1 MATTTPDGIYYP
13 TSTTQIAPLETQ
25 FSTLATSVQTALT
38 AQKRI
43 TVADPAALDALS
55 EATYSGYVVNVSSNG
70 TQWFSNGTKW
80 LLANLPDVVSSA
92 ARDALYTG
100 SVTVN
105 QGDTVF
111 RDDLG
116 YNETYFALYNV
127 STNPGGKTTAGWY
140 PPSGFVPSF
149 ATVAARTSAITT
161 PVQGMQSYIQ
171 DSNTYWTYYEAYN
184 ASTNPGGAATA
195 GWYPSEGT
203 TMFAGK
209 RSNTSLT
216 LTNAA
221 YTNVTFNTFS
231 AAGGTSNADTVQ
243 ISSATVPAT
252 FTVRKAG
259 WYQLSL
265 STPMVAFSSTAG
277 TVRSAV
283 INRNS
288 TTATTGLIG
297 IARDLSPTSGL
308 AIVSAPTVLLAA
320 GDVIRFW
327 LYQDA
332 GSGITNNDTNAS
344 IVYLRP
350 SSV

>member
-38 AQKRI
+38 ARKRM

-55 EATYSGYVVNVSSNG
+55 EATYSGYVVNVTSNG

-80 LLANLPDVVSSA
+80 LLANVPDVVSSA

-149 ATVAARTSAITT
+149 PTVAARTAGMTT
-161 PVQGMQSYIQ
+161 LAQGMQSYIR
-171 DSNTYWTYYEAYN
+171 DSNTYWTYYAVYN
-184 ASTNPGGAATA
+184 ASTNPGGAAVA
-195 GWYPSEGT
+195 GWYPAGGT

-209 RSNTSLT
+209 RNNTGLS
-216 LTNAA
+216 LTNAN
-221 YTNVTFNTFS
+221 YTNVTFNTFA
-231 AAGGTSNADTVQ
+231 AAGGTSNTDTIQ
-243 ISSATVPAT
+243 ISSATAPAT
-252 FTVRKAG
+252 FTVRVAG
-259 WYQLSL
+259 WYAIN
-265 STPMVAFSSTAG
+265 MVAPLGSFSSTAG
-277 TVRSAV
+277 TLRSLFV
-283 INRNS
+283 NRNS
-288 TTATTGLIG
+288 TSAGTGVVATV
-297 IARDLSPTSGL
+297 RDTSPSSGL
-308 AIVSAPTVLLAA
+308 VISASGTALLAA

-327 LYQDA
+327 IYQDA
-332 GSGITNNDTNAS
+332 GGPITSNDTNGS
-344 IVYLRP
+344 IVFLRP
-350 SSV
+350 AGV

>member
-13 TSTTQIAPLETQ
+13 ISTTQIAPLETQ

-38 AQKRI
+38 ARKRM
-43 TVADPAALDALS
+43 TVADTAALDALS
-55 EATYSGYVVNVSSNG
+55 EATYSGYVVNVTSNG

-80 LLANLPDVVSSA
+80 LLANVPDVVSSA

-149 ATVAARTSAITT
+149 PTVAARTAAMTT
-161 PVQGMQSYIQ
+161 LAQGMQSYIR
-171 DSNTYWTYYEAYN
+171 DSNTYWTYYAVYN
-184 ASTNPGGAATA
+184 ASTNPGGASVA
-195 GWYPSEGT
+195 GWYPAEGT
-203 TMFAGK
+203 VLFAGK
-209 RSNTSLT
+209 RNNTSLS

-221 YTNVTFNTFS
+221 YTNITFNTFQC
-231 AAGGTSNADTVQ
+231 AGSTSNTDTIQ

-252 FTVRKAG
+252 MTVRVAG
-259 WYQLSL
+259 WYQMNM
-265 STPMVAFSSTAG
+265 STPLGAFSSTVG
-277 TVRSAV
+277 STRSV
-283 INRNS
+283 VVNRNS
-288 TTATTGLIG
+288 TNATTGLLG
-297 IARDLSPTSGL
+297 ITRDSTPSSGL
-308 AIVSAPTVLLAA
+308 AIFTAPAVLLAA

-327 LYQDA
+327 LYQD
-332 GSGITNNDTNAS
+332 SGGTATNNDTNAL
-344 IVYLRP
+344 ITYLRP
-350 SSV
+350 ASV